1 MQYKLGVVDGLKRKK
16 RHGKS
21 IREQRLK
28 MNGKESSPLNN
39 YQTEID
45 SYYGNERI
53 GGGATISLIN
63 EDSARQF
70 IPSQF

>member
-28 MNGKESSPLNN
+28 MNGKDSSPLNN
-39 YQTEID
+39 YQTELD
-45 SYYGNERI
+45 SYYGNDRVD
-53 GGGATISLIN
+53 GPPFAALIN
-63 EDSARQF
+63 EDSAR
-70 IPSQF
+70 